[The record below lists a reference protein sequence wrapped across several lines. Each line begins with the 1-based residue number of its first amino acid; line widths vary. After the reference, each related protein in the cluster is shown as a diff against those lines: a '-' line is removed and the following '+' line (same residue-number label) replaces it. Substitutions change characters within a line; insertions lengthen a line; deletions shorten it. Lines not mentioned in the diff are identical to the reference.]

1 MTTDGMC
8 IARLAKF
15 ACTEARQSKQWSSNA
30 RNEMM
35 LYNLQYKQWRKCS
48 GKKKKHKPC
57 NNELREKVTS
67 VPRSRMLTST
77 ESMTMSPPSERSV
90 GLKSPSSAYATAQAV
105 AHKTTEK
112 SFIILMMIKRTNIK
126 RKYRNHY

>member
-35 LYNLQYKQWRKCS
+35 LYNLQYKQWAEVLRK
-48 GKKKKHKPC
+48 KKKKHKPC

-112 SFIILMMIKRTNIK
+112 SFIILMMIKSENE
-126 RKYRNHY
+126 Y

>member
-48 GKKKKHKPC
+48 GKKKKAQTLQQRAEGKGDVC
-57 NNELREKVTS
+57 
-67 VPRSRMLTST
+67 ST
-77 ESMTMSPPSERSV
+77 EPDVDVDRVDDNVTAFRTERWLEIAVV
-90 GLKSPSSAYATAQAV
+90 GVRHCAGSSA
-105 AHKTTEK
+105 
-112 SFIILMMIKRTNIK
+112 
-126 RKYRNHY
+126 